1 MPAHSSGGEFLRNKG
16 DQISHVRS
24 KKTQLHLLSFLPCLL
39 KRKRSNTGSI
49 IFTDTDHGKP
59 GSGSLAMKKVAVV
72 CREEV
77 GGESN
82 TFFKYR
88 STLHLHSS
96 TYPNLIVT

>member
-59 GSGSLAMKKVAVV
+59 GSGSLAMKKVAVMWPKKV
-72 CREEV
+72 RRK
-77 GGESN
+77 SN
-82 TFFKYR
+82 NFLSLKKTQTPHPSR
-88 STLHLHSS
+88 P
-96 TYPNLIVT
+96 PNF